1 VDQDKSQ
8 ALLLREH
15 AARWK
20 VAGPELERIRFE
32 SLRGLSTPDAVLQLG
47 EAFEMAEKLPPR
59 KSSGLVEQQAI
70 FKKLH
75 RR

>member
-1 VDQDKSQ
+1 VDQE
-8 ALLLREH
+8 AILLREH
-15 AARWK
+15 AARWR

-32 SLRGLSTPDAVLQLG
+32 SLRGLSTPVAVMQLA
-47 EAFEMAEKLPPR
+47 EAFEVAEKLPTR

-75 RR
+75 PRG